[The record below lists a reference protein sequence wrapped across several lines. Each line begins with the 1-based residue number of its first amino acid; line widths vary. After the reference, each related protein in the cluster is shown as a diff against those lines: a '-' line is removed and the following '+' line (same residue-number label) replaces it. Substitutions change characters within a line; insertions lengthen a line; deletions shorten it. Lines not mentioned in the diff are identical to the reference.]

1 MVDASITAAG
11 ATVAGAIVAPAL
23 SLAEGVLLRVQSG
36 GITLDS
42 GVGAVRLA
50 EATPALVEATEV
62 LTSGGSTL
70 ESLADRILDHHGPAA
85 LTSFYVLE
93 AQLTACGAISRT
105 VGDGS
110 GPLATIRS
118 AGTEFRFRR
127 RPVDRDVPLAL
138 SRFAILRHER
148 GQWLLDAPLGHATI
162 AIHDPRVIALIAELS
177 RPTRPGHLLAA
188 SVGLDPES
196 IGAILQLLL
205 NAEALTSHADGQ
217 AAEDIDPRLAMWDVH
232 DLWFHARSRF
242 GRHAG
247 LFGANYRH
255 MDRFDPL
262 PAIRPLPPGAAIDLP
277 QPNLEAVA
285 AADPPLTQVIE
296 ARRSI
301 YPDRSASLALR
312 QLGEFLY
319 RVARVRWVRET
330 DIKSADGRTGT
341 MEISS
346 RPYPGGGRAYELE
359 LYLSVDRCEELR
371 RGLYYY
377 DPLHHR
383 LVCVREADRFVEGL
397 LQYASI
403 AAPGSA
409 PAVVVH
415 LAARVG
421 RVSWKYDALAYTTIL
436 KDVGV
441 LYQTMYLVA
450 TAMGIAACALGSGN
464 ADLFAAAAGVD
475 YFTEA
480 SVGDFILGIP
490 PPEGPR

>member
-1 MVDASITAAG
+1 MVHTSSTSAG
-11 ATVAGAIVAPAL
+11 ATVAEAIVAPVL
-23 SLAEGVLLRVQSG
+23 SLSEGVRLPVRSG
-36 GITLDS
+36 AIMLDA

-50 EATPALVEATEV
+50 EATPALLEATEV
-62 LTSGGSTL
+62 LTAGTSTL
-70 ESLADRILDHHGPAA
+70 EALADLVLDHHGPAA
-85 LTSFYVLE
+85 LTSLYMLE

-105 VGDGS
+105 IADAK

-118 AGTEFRFRR
+118 AGTVFRFRR
-127 RPVDRDVPLAL
+127 CPVDNEVPLAL
-138 SRFAILRHER
+138 SRFAILRQEDGLWR
-148 GQWLLDAPLGHATI
+148 LDAPLGHATI

-177 RPTRPGHLLAA
+177 RPTRPGNLLTG
-188 SVGLDPES
+188 SCGLDPDA
-196 IGAILQLLL
+196 IAAILQLLL
-205 NAEALTSHADGQ
+205 NAEALAIHADGA
-217 AAEDIDPRLAMWDVH
+217 AAEDVDPRLALWDVH

-242 GRHAG
+242 GRHGG
-247 LFGANYRH
+247 LFGASYRH
-255 MDRFDPL
+255 IGRFDPL
-262 PAIRPLPPGAAIDLP
+262 PAVRPLPPGAVIDLP
-277 QPNLEAVA
+277 RPDLEAVA
-285 AADPPLTQVIE
+285 AADPPLTRVIE
-296 ARRSI
+296 ARRST
-301 YPDRSASLALR
+301 YPDRYASLTQW

-330 DIKSADGRTGT
+330 EVKGANGRTGA

-359 LYLSVDRCEELR
+359 LYLSVDRCEGLQ
-371 RGLYYY
+371 RGLFYY

-383 LVCVREADRFVEGL
+383 LVRVREADRYVDGL
-397 LQYASI
+397 LQYATI

-421 RVSWKYDALAYTTIL
+421 RVSWKYDALAYATIL
-436 KDVGV
+436 RDVGV
-441 LYQTMYLVA
+441 VYQTMYLVA

-475 YFTEA
+475 YFVEA

-490 PPEGPR
+490 PPETSR